1 MNVKP
6 LFIIGCPRSGTTF
19 FASLLELTDY
29 GRPFETHFIP
39 KYYKRLDRYGDLR
52 IKNNARRLLRDILAE
67 RPVQQWKLNVD
78 VDAFLCER
86 GNMSYAELAREV
98 CTLHARQKGKSTWG
112 DKTPRYKR
120 DLPIIHALYPDAKY
134 IYLYRDGR
142 DVALSLLRK
151 PWGPNNV
158 WGCASVWARYNTDTP
173 LVSELETDGRLIKLK
188 YEDLLTNIDSEMRR
202 VYQFLDQTFDPEA
215 IDAFTSQVRPGNFN
229 KWKTQFTPSQLRV
242 FEGVA
247 GEVLRKLNYET
258 LGESVQL
265 SRLERASYGLHNL
278 VTRAWFLFRLNVI
291 DGIRIRYFG
300 KAPFPGPG

>member
-112 DKTPRYKR
+112 DKTPRYNAICR
-120 DLPIIHALYPDAKY
+120 LFMRFIRMRSTSTCTATVETLPCLF
-134 IYLYRDGR
+134 
-142 DVALSLLRK
+142 
-151 PWGPNNV
+151 
-158 WGCASVWARYNTDTP
+158 CANP
-173 LVSELETDGRLIKLK
+173 G
-188 YEDLLTNIDSEMRR
+188 
-202 VYQFLDQTFDPEA
+202 DQTMFGVVHRSGPD
-215 IDAFTSQVRPGNFN
+215 TTR
-229 KWKTQFTPSQLRV
+229 TP
-242 FEGVA
+242 A
-247 GEVLRKLNYET
+247 GE
-258 LGESVQL
+258 
-265 SRLERASYGLHNL
+265 
-278 VTRAWFLFRLNVI
+278 
-291 DGIRIRYFG
+291 
-300 KAPFPGPG
+300 